1 MEAVRV
7 QVSRVRG
14 RLDRNSQ
21 THSCSSEGFLGNHT
35 QHLPHT
41 IAGNPTDLV
50 ARSVPEIG
58 GPALETGGKGLS
70 TLGDGLNGGEIAGIV
85 IGVLLLILA
94 FWIGVRNCNKRAK
107 AKAEAEGAAGADTG
121 TSQYH
126 PGPVGQQTKRRHGI
140 PAIVT
145 HLLQCS
151 TDLYRNVT
159 GIEELGDELRLSP
172 MRL

>member
-1 MEAVRV
+1 M
-7 QVSRVRG
+7 
-14 RLDRNSQ
+14 DP
-21 THSCSSEGFLGNHT
+21 
-35 QHLPHT
+35 LPHT

-50 ARSVPEIG
+50 ARSVPEIR

-126 PGPVGQQTKRRHGI
+126 PGPVGQQ
-140 PAIVT
+140 
-145 HLLQCS
+145 CS